1 MKTNAIVRIVLYAF
15 GGLILSGILLGIL
28 CYKSVI
34 SDRSIHYAEQDS
46 IRTPVESVEMA
57 FPADQINNIKIDW
70 VAGNITI
77 RRDDNADSIKIS
89 EISPVTAKHHL
100 ICKQS
105 GQTLKI
111 QFSEESIRFFGISD
125 NSYISKDLLI
135 TVPANW
141 KCGTLEVDTAAS
153 VAEIYNLTIAELD
166 YDGASGTLLL
176 DNCSISELDI
186 DTASGDVEFIGT
198 LGELS
203 FDAASAKFYGEFFRV
218 PNRLKM
224 NTMSGDLE
232 IILPEGSGFTLDL
245 DTMSNS
251 FDTDFEV
258 GRYDESYICGDG
270 ACEISIGSMSSDVT
284 IHKGNRQK

>member
-46 IRTPVESVEMA
+46 IRTPVESMEMA

-141 KCGTLEVDTAAS
+141 KCGTLEVDPAAS
-153 VAEIYNLTIAELD
+153 VAAIYYLTSAELD
-166 YDGASGTLLL
+166 YDGASGT
-176 DNCSISELDI
+176 
-186 DTASGDVEFIGT
+186 
-198 LGELS
+198 
-203 FDAASAKFYGEFFRV
+203 
-218 PNRLKM
+218 
-224 NTMSGDLE
+224 
-232 IILPEGSGFTLDL
+232 
-245 DTMSNS
+245 
-251 FDTDFEV
+251 
-258 GRYDESYICGDG
+258 
-270 ACEISIGSMSSDVT
+270 
-284 IHKGNRQK
+284 

>member
-1 MKTNAIVRIVLYAF
+1 MKTKAIVRIVLYALAA
-15 GGLILSGILLGIL
+15 LILSGILLGIL
-28 CYKSVI
+28 CYKSLF
-34 SDRSIHYAEQDS
+34 SDRSLHFAEQDR
-46 IRTPVESVEMA
+46 IETLVESMEMV
-57 FPADQINNIKIDW
+57 FPADQIKNIKIDW
-70 VAGNITI
+70 AAGNITI
-77 RRDDNADSIKIS
+77 RKDDNTDSIKIS
-89 EISPVTAKHHL
+89 EISPVAAKHHL
-100 ICKQS
+100 LCRQS

-111 QFSEESIRFFGISD
+111 QFSEEPIRFFGISD
-125 NSYISKDLLI
+125 NTYTTKDLLI

-141 KCGTLEVDTAAS
+141 KCSTLEIDAAAS

-176 DNCSISELDI
+176 DNCSIRELDI

-203 FDAASAKFYGEFFRV
+203 FDAASAKFYGEFLRV

-224 NTMSGDLE
+224 DTMSGDLE
-232 IILPEGSGFTLDL
+232 IILPEDSGFTLDL

-270 ACEISIGSMSSDVT
+270 ACKISISSMSSDVA
-284 IHKGNRQK
+284 IYKGNIQ